1 MSLESL
7 QYVPDKRVTF
17 AEVARVLVEGGRLAF
32 TAFEVDPKRVGD
44 VPVLGVDP
52 IPDYTALLCEAGLAV
67 ETYEE
72 TPGSQNRMVAAYSA
86 VVAAEP
92 ELRPQLGDNA
102 MDALMLEMAFTL
114 QIEPYRRRVFAVAQW
129 Q

>member
-1 MSLESL
+1 
-7 QYVPDKRVTF
+7 
-17 AEVARVLVEGGRLAF
+17 VLVEGGRLAF
-32 TAFEVDPKRVGD
+32 TAFEIDPERVRD

-52 IPDYTALLCEAGLAV
+52 IFDYAALLREAGLIV

-72 TPGSQNRMVAAYSA
+72 TPGWQDRLVAAYAA

-102 MDALMLEMAFTL
+102 MDALMLEMALTL
-114 QIEPYRRRVFAVAQW
+114 KIEPYRRRVFAVAVAVRGSDP
-129 Q
+129 